1 MIQQTRTTKE
11 EVRKVNLLIFEPYPF
26 NSEGG
31 NQKTLR
37 YLLTFINKE
46 KIKPI
51 VLVPLKTKFSDRL
64 SQMGFECLELSPS
77 KRINRYGGA
86 CVRDGM
92 MGRLW
97 TLFDLLIYNIRL
109 LLLLKR
115 NKIDVVYS
123 NCIRA
128 VLSTGIATKLARI
141 PNLLYV
147 KGELQNERF
156 DRIGFYLADKILFF
170 CEANKH
176 DNYPDLVQKFNSKI
190 GILRIGINMSE
201 VQSIQ
206 NKNKD
211 RLIKELSLSDKN
223 INCIVLSQL
232 YPPKGIHYL
241 LEAIGQVIRDFPN
254 LKLFILGDHC
264 IEEYRDYK
272 KQLDDIVNKQQ
283 IEKNVSF
290 AGWRQDAWEV
300 LACMDILIHPSF
312 REGFGRAVLEA
323 MAFGKPVIA
332 SRVGGLREIIQDGE
346 NGLFIEPG
354 NKEQLTEK
362 LSLLLNDGEL
372 RKRLG
377 RKAQDTVVAEYL
389 IEDKVLQFEQIV
401 LELAQPGH

>member
-1 MIQQTRTTKE
+1 MIQQTKTTKE
-11 EVRKVNLLIFEPYPF
+11 EVKKVNLLIFEPYPF

-46 KIKPI
+46 KIKPV
-51 VLVPLKTKFSDRL
+51 VLVPLKTAFCDRL
-64 SQMGFECLELSPS
+64 SQMGFECVELSPS
-77 KRINRYGGA
+77 KRVNRYGGA

-92 MGRLW
+92 MGRLM
-97 TLFDLLIYNIRL
+97 TLFDLLIYNTRL
-109 LLLLKR
+109 LLLLKQ

-128 VLSTGIATKLARI
+128 VLSTGIATKIARI

-176 DNYPDLVQKFNSKI
+176 DKYPKLIKKLNYKI
-190 GILRIGINMSE
+190 GILKIGIDISE

-223 INCIVLSQL
+223 INCVVLSQL

-241 LEAIGQVIRDFPN
+241 LEAVGQVVRDFPN

-264 IEEYRDYK
+264 IEEYQDYK
-272 KQLDDIVNKQQ
+272 KQLVDIVKKQR
-283 IEKNVSF
+283 IEENVLF
-290 AGWRQDAWEV
+290 AGWRRDAWEV

-332 SRVGGLREIIQDGE
+332 SCVGGLREIIRDGE

-354 NKEQLTEK
+354 NKKQLAEK
-362 LSLLLNDGEL
+362 IFLLLGDRKL
-372 RKRLG
+372 REHLG
-377 RKAQDTVVAEYL
+377 RKAQETVIADYL

-401 LELAQPGH
+401 LEIAQRGG